1 MAWSADGLNWVPRSE
16 PVVSPPVDWQACSP
30 QLVELNDGLWI
41 LHHFDIM
48 NGPGHLQATP
58 VNAYMRKRGETK
70 VLMHADER
78 PDAEARLA
86 DPYLVRDGDETHL
99 IWLEGARLDGRFARA
114 RVKLEV

>member
-1 MAWSADGLNWVPRSE
+1 
-16 PVVSPPVDWQACSP
+16 
-30 QLVELNDGLWI
+30 
-41 LHHFDIM
+41 
-48 NGPGHLQATP
+48 
-58 VNAYMRKRGETK
+58 
-70 VLMHADER
+70 MHADER